1 MNEPLIIKDIKYSV
15 YRKREKS
22 NLIIFHTGS
31 IQTFLRLEELYNT
44 LSLSLSRS
52 PPPSLSLSISFSNAK
67 LAQASEIKKEREKKT
82 KLRNFDMQFY
92 LK

>member
-44 LSLSLSRS
+44 LSLSLSL
-52 PPPSLSLSISFSNAK
+52 PPPLSLSISFSNAK